1 MLTITDNIT
10 DSYTNFPDIIKIP
23 IGTLKL
29 LATLETYPHS
39 RINEPLM
46 NNHG

>member
-29 LATLETYPHS
+29 LATLETHS
-39 RINEPLM
+39 RINESLM